1 MVIRP
6 KLREKIENLPN
17 KPGVYLM
24 RDRLGRVIY
33 VGKARALKKRVL
45 SYFQP
50 ARRSAA
56 EPKLQALVDSIYDF
70 DIQVVKNEPEA
81 ILLEGKL
88 IKEYKPKYNVSFR
101 DDKRFL
107 LVKLTRDPFPRFAL
121 ARIQKDDGCR
131 YFGPFTHSGS
141 VRRAIEFILRKFGIR
156 ACHPANPGERDY
168 RHCHND
174 IIKHCSA
181 PCVGRISPEDYAKRI
196 EQACLLLEGKN
207 GDVLRELEAEMHREA
222 GRKRFEAA
230 AQLRDTIYDL
240 RITARMNQ
248 RKFIRDLPRATDVG
262 AEMVELKSVLGLDR
276 LPELIEGF
284 DISHISGTHAV
295 GSMVRFARAVPD
307 KANYRHFRIKS
318 AEAIDD
324 YASMLEIVGR
334 RYRRLRDEGRKL
346 PDVILVDGGRGQL
359 NVALAALQQVGVD
372 IPVFGLA
379 KEQEQIY
386 VPDRPAPIDL
396 PENSPALHLIQR
408 IRDEAHRFA
417 NAYHRSWRKK
427 KIRESIL
434 DDIAGIG
441 DSRKKLLLETFG
453 SVERLRKA
461 SLDEIAAVHGVGEK
475 MASELKRFLSIDE
488 VVEGRELPEIA
499 SKS

>member
-1 MVIRP
+1 MVLRP
-6 KLREKIENLPN
+6 KLREKIDRLPN

-33 VGKARALKKRVL
+33 VGKANSLKKRVS

-50 ARRSAA
+50 ARRSSA
-56 EPKLQALVDSIYDF
+56 EPKLQALVDSICDF
-70 DIQVVKNEPEA
+70 DIQLVKNEPEA

-88 IKEYKPKYNVSFR
+88 IKEYMPKYNVSFR

-107 LVKLTRDPFPRFAL
+107 LVKLTRDVFPRFAL

-131 YFGPFTHSGS
+131 YFGPFTNSGA
-141 VRRAIEFILRKFGIR
+141 VRRALEFILKKFGIR
-156 ACHPANPGERDY
+156 ACQPANPGEKDY
-168 RHCHND
+168 KHCHND
-174 IIKHCSA
+174 IIKLCAA
-181 PCVGRISPEDYAKRI
+181 PCIGRISAEEYAKRI

-207 GDVLRELEAEMHREA
+207 PEVLRDLEAEMHRES
-222 GRKRFEAA
+222 GRKHFEAA
-230 AQLRDTIYDL
+230 AQLRDVIYDL
-240 RITARMNQ
+240 RVTGRTNQ

-262 AEMVELKSVLGLDR
+262 AEMSELKNVLGLDR
-276 LPELIEGF
+276 LPEVIEGF

-295 GSMVRFARAVPD
+295 GSMVRFARAIPD
-307 KANYRHFRIKS
+307 KSNYRHFRIKS
-318 AEAIDD
+318 VETIDD

-334 RYRRLRDEGRKL
+334 RYRRLRDEKKKL

-359 NVALAALQQVGVD
+359 NMALAALKQVDVSV
-372 IPVFGLA
+372 PVFGLA

-386 VPDRPAPIDL
+386 LPESAEPIDL

-427 KIRESIL
+427 KIRESLL
-434 DDIAGIG
+434 DDISGIG
-441 DSRKKLLLETFG
+441 ENRKKLLLETFG

-461 SLDEIAAVHGVGEK
+461 TVQELAAVPGVGEK
-475 MASELKRFLSIDE
+475 MAAELLRFLSIDE
-488 VVEGRELPEIA
+488 VVEGGPSPDA
-499 SKS
+499 

>member
-24 RDRLGRVIY
+24 RDRLGRVVY

-70 DIQVVKNEPEA
+70 DIHVVKNEPEA

-88 IKEYKPKYNVSFR
+88 IKEYRPKYNVSFR

-121 ARIQKDDGCR
+121 ARLQKDDGCR

-141 VRRAIEFILRKFGIR
+141 VRRALEFILKKFGIR
-156 ACHPANPGERDY
+156 ACHPAFAGEKDY
-168 RHCHND
+168 RHCHDD
-174 IIKHCSA
+174 IIRHCSA
-181 PCVGRISPEDYAKRI
+181 PCVGRISREDYAGRV

-207 GDVLRELEAEMHREA
+207 SDVLRELEAEMHREA
-222 GRKRFEAA
+222 GWKHFEAA
-230 AQLRDTIYDL
+230 AQLRDAIYDL
-240 RITARMNQ
+240 RMTARTNQ
-248 RKFIRDLPRATDVG
+248 RKFIRDLPTVIDAA
-262 AEMVELKSVLGLDR
+262 AELSQLQDVLGLAR
-276 LPELIEGF
+276 RPETIEGF

-295 GSMVRFARAVPD
+295 GSMVRFAHGMPD
-307 KANYRHFRIKS
+307 KANYRRFRIKS
-318 AEAIDD
+318 VETIDD

-334 RYRRLRDEGRKL
+334 RYRRLREEGRNL

-359 NVALAALQQVGVD
+359 NVALAALRQVGVD

-379 KEQEQIY
+379 KEHEQIH
-386 VPDRPAPIDL
+386 VPDRPSPVTL
-396 PENSPALHLIQR
+396 PESSPALHLIQR

-417 NAYHRSWRKK
+417 NAYHQSWRKK
-427 KIRESIL
+427 KIRESVL

-441 DSRKKLLLETFG
+441 DNRKKLLLKTFG

-461 SLDEIAAVHGVGEK
+461 SVEQIAAVPGMGEK
-475 MASELKRFLSIDE
+475 MAADLKKFLSIDE
-488 VVEGRELPEIA
+488 VVEPAQTSSER
-499 SKS
+499 S

>member
-1 MVIRP
+1 MVVRP

-17 KPGVYLM
+17 KPGIYLM

-50 ARRSAA
+50 ARRSAS

-88 IKEYKPKYNVSFR
+88 IKEYKPKYNISFR

-121 ARIQKDDGCR
+121 ARIQKNDGCR

-141 VRRAIEFILRKFGIR
+141 VRRSLEFILKKFGIR

-168 RHCHND
+168 KHCHND
-174 IIKHCSA
+174 IIKHCTA
-181 PCVGRISPEDYAKRI
+181 PCVGRISLEDYAQRV

-207 GDVLRELEAEMHREA
+207 SDVLCELEAEMHREA
-222 GRKRFEAA
+222 GRKHFEAA
-230 AQLRDTIYDL
+230 VQLRDAIYDL
-240 RITARMNQ
+240 RVTGRMNQ
-248 RKFIRDLPRATDVG
+248 RKFIRDLPRAIDAG
-262 AEMVELKSVLGLDR
+262 AEMAELKSVLGLDR

-284 DISHISGTHAV
+284 DISHISGMHAV
-295 GSMVRFARAVPD
+295 GSMVRFAHAVPD
-307 KANYRHFRIKS
+307 KGSYRHFRIKS
-318 AEAIDD
+318 AETIDD

-334 RYRRLRDEGRKL
+334 RYRRLRDESKKL

-359 NVALAALQQVGVD
+359 NVALAALHEVGVEV
-372 IPVFGLA
+372 PVFGLA

-386 VPDRPAPIDL
+386 VPDQPSPINL

-417 NAYHRSWRKK
+417 NAYHQSWRKK

-441 DSRKKLLLETFG
+441 ENRKKLLLKTFG

-461 SLDEIAAVHGVGEK
+461 SVGQIAAVPGMGEK
-475 MASELKRFLSIDE
+475 LAAELKRFLSIDE
-488 VVEGRELPEIA
+488 VLEPAETSPHR
-499 SKS
+499 S

>member
-6 KLREKIENLPN
+6 KLREKVENLPN

-33 VGKARALKKRVL
+33 VGKALSLRKRVT

-50 ARRSAA
+50 ARRSSA
-56 EPKLQALVDSIYDF
+56 EPKLLALVDSIYDF
-70 DIQVVKNEPEA
+70 EIHVVKNEPEA

-107 LVKLTRDPFPRFAL
+107 MVKLTRDSFPRFAL
-121 ARIQKDDGCR
+121 ARIRKDDGCR
-131 YFGPFTHSGS
+131 YFGPFTNSGS
-141 VRRAIEFILRKFGIR
+141 VRRSLEFILRKFGIR
-156 ACHPANPGERDY
+156 ACHAANPGEKEY
-168 RHCHND
+168 KHCHND
-174 IIKHCSA
+174 IIKLCSA
-181 PCVGRISPEDYAKRI
+181 PCVGRISREEYAARI

-207 GDVLRELEAEMHREA
+207 GEVLRELEEEMHREA

-230 AQLRDTIYDL
+230 AQLRDAIHDL
-240 RITARMNQ
+240 RNTARTNQ
-248 RKFIRDLPRATDVG
+248 RKFIRDLPKSNDPL
-262 AEMVELKSVLGLDR
+262 AEMQELRDVLGLER
-276 LPELIEGF
+276 LPEVIEGF

-295 GSMVRFARAVPD
+295 GSMVRFVRAEPD
-307 KANYRHFRIKS
+307 KSAYRHFRIKS
-318 AEAIDD
+318 VETIDD

-334 RYRRLRDEGRKL
+334 RYRRLKDEGKKL

-359 NVALAALQQVGVD
+359 GVAMAALEGLGVR

-379 KEQEQIY
+379 KEQEQIHLAG
-386 VPDRPAPIDL
+386 RPAPIDL
-396 PENSPALHLIQR
+396 PDTSPALHLIQR

-417 NAYHRSWRKK
+417 NAYHRNWRKK

-434 DDIAGIG
+434 DDVEGIG
-441 DSRKKLLLETFG
+441 ENRKKLLLQSFG

-461 SLDEIAAVHGVGEK
+461 TLEELASVPGVGAK
-475 MASELKRFLSIDE
+475 MAAELKRVLSVEEIDE
-488 VVEGRELPEIA
+488 GV
-499 SKS
+499 

>member
-6 KLREKIENLPN
+6 KLREKVENLPN

-33 VGKARALKKRVL
+33 VGKALSLRKRVS

-56 EPKLQALVDSIYDF
+56 DPKLQALVDSICDF

-88 IKEYKPKYNVSFR
+88 IKEYKPKYNISFR

-131 YFGPFTHSGS
+131 YFGPFTNSGS
-141 VRRAIEFILRKFGIR
+141 VRRALEFILRKFGIR
-156 ACHPANPGERDY
+156 ACHPANPGEKEY
-168 RHCHND
+168 KHCHND
-174 IIKHCSA
+174 IIKLCSA
-181 PCVGRISPEDYAKRI
+181 PCVGRTTQQEYAARI
-196 EQACLLLEGKN
+196 EQACLLLDGKN
-207 GDVLRELEAEMHREA
+207 GEVLRELETEMHREA

-230 AQLRDTIYDL
+230 AQLRDVIYDL
-240 RITARMNQ
+240 RTTARTNQ
-248 RKFIRDLPRATDVG
+248 RKFIRDLPRASDPGV
-262 AEMVELKSVLGLDR
+262 EMSELQRVLGLDS

-295 GSMVRFARAVPD
+295 GSMVRFVRAEPD
-307 KANYRHFRIKS
+307 KAGYRHFRIKS
-318 AEAIDD
+318 IETIDD
-324 YASMLEIVGR
+324 YASMREIVGR
-334 RYRRLRDEGRKL
+334 RYRRLKDEGRRL

-359 NVALAALQQVGVD
+359 GVALAALEGVGVQ
-372 IPVFGLA
+372 IPAFGLA
-379 KEQEQIY
+379 KEQEQIHMAG
-386 VPDRPAPIDL
+386 RPAPVDL
-396 PENSPALHLIQR
+396 PDTSPALHLIQR

-417 NAYHRSWRKK
+417 NAYHRNWRKK

-434 DDIAGIG
+434 DDIDGVG
-441 DSRKKLLLETFG
+441 ENRKKVLLQAFG

-461 SLDEIAAVHGVGEK
+461 TLEQIAAVPGVGEK
-475 MASELKRFLSIDE
+475 MAAELKRALSIE
-488 VVEGRELPEIA
+488 EIEDGE
-499 SKS
+499 